1 MEVLYKSTTFTFI
14 EIYDSSYLLSTFVD
28 GPLHYR
34 ALSICHTYVYRGEKH
49 VIEWKTS
56 KRRKSRIQ
64 ETFDNPL
71 QLVAY
76 LGAYN
81 VQPST
86 SLQVVE
92 IVHRLHCAV
101 LFMLV

>member
-1 MEVLYKSTTFTFI
+1 MH
-14 EIYDSSYLLSTFVD
+14 FVD
-28 GPLHYR
+28 D
-34 ALSICHTYVYRGEKH
+34 RGENH

-56 KRRKSRIQ
+56 KRRKSSIGD
-64 ETFDNPL
+64 TFDNPL

-86 SLQVVE
+86 SLQVYTAVE
-92 IVHRLHCAV
+92 
-101 LFMLV
+101 